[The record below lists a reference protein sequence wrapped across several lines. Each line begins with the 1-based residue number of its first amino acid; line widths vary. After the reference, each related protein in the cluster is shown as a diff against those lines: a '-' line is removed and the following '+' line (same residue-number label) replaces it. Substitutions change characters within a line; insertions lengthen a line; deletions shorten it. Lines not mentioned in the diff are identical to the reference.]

1 MQVVEKGRKDGSDKC
16 RFDKIAMRAGDKAHQ
31 RHALAAVA
39 ALLIREWRPKLP
51 QPSSR
56 TGTFWYWPTPRGG
69 VLGLGSP
76 TVSSRVNEEAWRDQG
91 LLFCVSGARGPAT
104 PQRSGLD
111 GTLGREELRL
121 GSLAGVAPFC
131 AGVGV

>member
-1 MQVVEKGRKDGSDKC
+1 VEKGRKDGSDKC

-39 ALLIREWRPKLP
+39 APVD
-51 QPSSR
+51 SR
-56 TGTFWYWPTPRGG
+56 MATEATAAQLENWYVLVLADASGR